1 MNARTLVRER
11 GQTFPSALGRLAPAF
26 LTAKDYARQGMKNVK
41 RFRRAEFHFFDGMR
55 RLLAEFYQSIEN
67 GSAPPIPLDE
77 ILRVASIMERIFEQ
91 VFPEATP

>member
-1 MNARTLVRER
+1 
-11 GQTFPSALGRLAPAF
+11 
-26 LTAKDYARQGMKNVK
+26 
-41 RFRRAEFHFFDGMR
+41 MR